1 MSSLVYPRTPSS
13 HSHSPASSSPLAPL
27 SSPSSSAQA
36 RRRSQYKA
44 IFTPPSS
51 TPRRPSQSAQPRTPS
66 KSSPSI
72 ARTLFHTASDHDDE
86 PPRNKFLRE
95 RFKARCLERAQKA
108 RDARVRKSRRWD
120 LSSEGDMD
128 MEDADADGAESDDEF
143 VLNDEPCRVVSA
155 QLFRR
160 IMASASRQR
169 THAYRVSYQQDVG
182 SSIDPDMEDISE
194 WERELRGP
202 EPSSSTTPKPV
213 VDLDEADLPD
223 ELDDTAAA
231 ELAAYAEECELW
243 DELGA
248 DDDLFALS
256 ELDELET
263 PAPSTPMP
271 QNKGKARADADM
283 DVEMS

>member
-1 MSSLVYPRTPSS
+1 MSSLLYPRTPSS
-13 HSHSPASSSPLAPL
+13 HSHSPASSSPLAPS
-27 SSPSSSAQA
+27 SSPSSLAQA

-44 IFTPPSS
+44 IFTQPSS
-51 TPRRPSQSAQPRTPS
+51 TPRRASQSAQPRTPS
-66 KSSPSI
+66 KSSPGI
-72 ARTLFHTASDHDDE
+72 ARTLFHTAPDHDDE

-120 LSSEGDMD
+120 LSSDGDMDMD
-128 MEDADADGAESDDEF
+128 MEDGDAEGAESDDEF
-143 VLNDEPCRVVSA
+143 VLNDE
-155 QLFRR
+155 LFRR

-182 SSIDPDMEDISE
+182 SSIDPDMEDVGE

-202 EPSSSTTPKPV
+202 EPSSSTLPKEV

-248 DDDLFALS
+248 DDDLFALP
-256 ELDELET
+256 ELDALET
-263 PAPSTPMP
+263 LTPSTPVP
-271 QNKGKARADADM
+271 QDKGKARADTDM